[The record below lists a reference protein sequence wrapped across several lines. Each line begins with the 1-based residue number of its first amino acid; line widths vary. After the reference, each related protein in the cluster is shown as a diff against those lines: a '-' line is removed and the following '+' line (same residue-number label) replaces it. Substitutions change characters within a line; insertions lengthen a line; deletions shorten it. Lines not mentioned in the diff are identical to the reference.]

1 MGKQRP
7 RRIGLGMKPR
17 EVSATAGQTE
27 GLKEV
32 EMEVVLG
39 EPEGGDHKLSP
50 VQNLESQPAE
60 EAEEPIVA
68 QIEDFDRLP
77 EPTEAGEDL
86 LAEMLKKSQE
96 TTGAAAQVIPT
107 PEEESGIPV
116 DQMGLEPTTWPT
128 YGGIERTAAPA
139 DINKTPPFTLKPTIA
154 DIEDAINRYGSE
166 GVELRPNGEI
176 VIRPTIGELPN
187 GDYRATVRIAE
198 CYVEGCRQQAEADGV
213 SLEDWLTGHLHSYLE
228 GWWAMPGSR

>member
-68 QIEDFDRLP
+68 QMPVF
-77 EPTEAGEDL
+77 EPPPAVPQEVLDTLADL
-86 LAEMLKKSQE
+86 MKKSQE
-96 TTGAAAQVIPT
+96 LTGATAERLDKLVEMVREERRGRPY
-107 PEEESGIPV
+107 PEDDGSKPSIAEIEKAIESGAKVEMAPNGDVTIQP
-116 DQMGLEPTTWPT
+116 
-128 YGGIERTAAPA
+128 AAP
-139 DINKTPPFTLKPTIA
+139 L
-154 DIEDAINRYGSE
+154 
-166 GVELRPNGEI
+166 
-176 VIRPTIGELPN
+176 GELPN
-187 GDYRATVRIAE
+187 GEYRSTVRIAE
-198 CYVEGCRQQAEADGV
+198 WCVEGVKGQAEADGISV
-213 SLEDWLTGHLHSYLE
+213 EDWLTLRLTEHLE
-228 GWWAMPGSR
+228 QWWAMPAAQ